1 MYCVKGDIIMG
12 RIKAFASRQPLLFV
26 ILLILSALVI
36 ANLAAILAVILLNID
51 QTDPLLSPVALLTAT
66 LFLAFILWRFRW
78 LDASGVASLGS
89 WKGWGVALLL
99 LIYYLFELIY
109 SFFGEFSFNVP
120 AEAVGGLSL
129 PSVFISGMF
138 EEILFRGAVLYSLMS
153 VWGATRRGILK
164 AAVISAIL
172 FGLIHALNAISGDA
186 SEIVGQ
192 MTIALLEGIWWAA
205 IVLNWGSVWPVVFIH
220 GITNWVLRTKSLG
233 YTDYYGTASSYLLA
247 IFLGLPL
254 AGLGVW
260 WILRGNLA
268 THPEGASSLE
278 YP

>member
-1 MYCVKGDIIMG
+1 MG

-233 YTDYYGTASSYLLA
+233 YTDYYGTASSYILA
-247 IFLGLPL
+247 ILFGLPL
-254 AGLGVW
+254 VVLGVW
-260 WILRGNLA
+260 WILRGDLA
-268 THPEGASSLE
+268 TQPEGASSPE